1 MSEEVQTGRLVPYL
15 VEMFRYQAWVS
26 MGKVAS
32 PATGKVEREMPVARA
47 MIDMLS
53 ELETRT
59 EGNRSP
65 EETRMLQGAL
75 TDLRLNYL
83 DEMKRPQP
91 GTASP
96 EPAEGAASAEA
107 GGGASDEADTAAGNA
122 DEATEAGTDGASPDK
137 ESETTETP

>member
-1 MSEEVQTGRLVPYL
+1 MSDEVQTGSLIPYL

-59 EGNRSP
+59 EGHRSP
-65 EETRMLQGAL
+65 DETRMLQGAL

-83 DEMKRPQP
+83 DEMKKSSAREA
-91 GTASP
+91 TA
-96 EPAEGAASAEA
+96 EPAEGAESAKA
-107 GGGASDEADTAAGNA
+107 GAEPSRAADTAAGNA
-122 DEATEAGTDGASPDK
+122 DDAMEAGAETPAPEKG
-137 ESETTETP
+137 SETTEKS